1 MIFRAFLRFSFH
13 IYLILWE
20 CLAAYCCARKSFVYP
35 GGFPNKFGVTL
46 AESAALP
53 KGFGV
58 LPDNLEGLPDKLQGH
73 TGRSAYRPYG
83 RGE

>member
-1 MIFRAFLRFSFH
+1 
-13 IYLILWE
+13 
-20 CLAAYCCARKSFVYP
+20 
-35 GGFPNKFGVTL
+35 VTL

-83 RGE
+83 RGEMISLNGPAYGIINP